1 MITLERKVPGFFF
14 LFPIYLYMAT
24 ITLTNDDLRAMI
36 REAVERLCEGQWY
49 EAEPLCRLPYF
60 VSINFSD
67 HAIDREDERDISQS
81 MIIDNA
87 RRVVKQVIKD
97 YEDKK
102 LGPEDY
108 FKIIDRENCV
118 VAVCGISPS
127 YNKKRIH
134 QIVVVTCYVWDGR
147 FNIDKGNNYYINE
160 ESPAYLEAKEWNEEN
175 QDKVISYMDW
185 KRGTDVARQQKKAE
199 RDYYFRTHPQ
209 EPSREKRMN
218 RLNAAFDS
226 YERKKKYDIHDSLP
240 DGDLKAIQDYFR
252 DMNNKRIELE
262 PLYEFV
268 RRATKQALREAFGE
282 STSKNPSTTKKTGK
296 NGFYA

>member
-1 MITLERKVPGFFF
+1 MT
-14 LFPIYLYMAT
+14 PIK
-24 ITLTNDDLRAMI
+24 IDNNDLRRMI
-36 REAVERLCEGQWY
+36 NEAVRRLCEGQWY

-81 MIIDNA
+81 MIVDNA
-87 RRVVKQVIKD
+87 RQVAKEVIKD
-97 YEDKK
+97 YESRK

-175 QDKVISYMDW
+175 QDKVISYTDW
-185 KRGTDVARQQKKAE
+185 KRGTDVERQRRKAE

-209 EPSREKRMN
+209 EPSREKMMN
-218 RLNAAFDS
+218 RLNQTYDRA
-226 YERKKKYDIHDSLP
+226 ERKAKYDIHDSLP

-252 DMNNKRIELE
+252 DMDKKKIELA

-268 RRATKQALREAFGE
+268 RKAVKEAISEGLMRRMGE
-282 STSKNPSTTKKTGK
+282 DTMGQ
-296 NGFYA
+296 